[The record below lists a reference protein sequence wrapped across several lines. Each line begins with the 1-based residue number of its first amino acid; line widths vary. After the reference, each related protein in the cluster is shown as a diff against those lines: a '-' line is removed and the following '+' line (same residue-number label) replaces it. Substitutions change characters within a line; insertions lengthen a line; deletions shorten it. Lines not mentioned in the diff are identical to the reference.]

1 MTRHLILILT
11 KYRNTD
17 IEITP
22 NLSNVLL
29 QYHCDVKFK
38 SGGGRWRSP
47 KTAGVSN
54 TI

>member
-38 SGGGRWRSP
+38 SEGGKMEISKNCWC
-47 KTAGVSN
+47 K
-54 TI
+54 